1 MIQELDT
8 IVLARDIDESGLKTG
23 DAGAVVHCY
32 GGGSRFE
39 VEFVASDGTT
49 IALLT
54 LAAEDIRPV
63 KAGEALILHARAVA
77 HV

>member
-1 MIQELDT
+1 MIQEFNT
-8 IVLARDIDESGLKTG
+8 VVLVRDMDRSGLKAG

-54 LAAEDIRPV
+54 LAAEEIRPV
-63 KAGEALILHARAVA
+63 TAGEALILHARAVA
-77 HV
+77 RV

>member
-32 GGGSRFE
+32 GCGSRFE